1 MHTSDLCLDQC
12 HRLFSKPALALA
24 GSCLATAPRTQLDRV
39 RAVAMPVIANAWIAA
54 MGQPSPMTGF
64 ALVVMAELGG
74 CLLRLPAVRA
84 AIFAAARSMATI
96 LAGLTFQMSAQRQ
109 GPAAPD
115 ASRPAFILKTLCAV
129 KQPRARAG
137 YHSAG
142 GRPQC
147 NALHPPRRT
156 S

>member
-1 MHTSDLCLDQC
+1 
-12 HRLFSKPALALA
+12 
-24 GSCLATAPRTQLDRV
+24 
-39 RAVAMPVIANAWIAA
+39 MPIIANASIAA

-64 ALVVMAELGG
+64 ALLVMAELGG

-84 AIFAAARSMATI
+84 AIFAAARIMVTI

-109 GPAAPD
+109 GQAAPE
-115 ASRPAFILKTLCAV
+115 ASRPAFILQTLCEV
-129 KQPRARAG
+129 KQPHPRAG

-142 GRPQC
+142 GRPQF
-147 NALHPPRRT
+147 NTLHSPRRT